1 MPNPMPIPRLS
12 KTLDDCRQMLF
23 TRIEEVQEEYQ
34 AKGWLPRRLN
44 LNKGVVRGLIELFAW
59 GIYQLYQ
66 LLEATLRQGFA
77 KHADASWLDLHAD
90 QVEQPRKQATKAKGN
105 IEFGREGSQGNIVIP
120 KGRILRTKPDGAGQ
134 VYRYVTMSDVVLSD
148 GVSSVLVPVEAEEYG
163 SASNLTAGQFLE
175 LVTPVSGIS
184 KITVK
189 ADWLTQ
195 EGADIEAD
203 HKLAPRIPLAWLG
216 NNGVTKHAYER
227 WAMPI
232 TGVVA
237 CRILDQHPR
246 GQGTVDIIIKGTAG
260 IPTDELLQ
268 AVRKAI
274 TGNYPVNDDW
284 EVRAPQPVPVTL
296 NAALQCHPGTQRE
309 EAKVKAEER
318 VRALFTDPTKVVGI
332 TPLQIGED
340 LTKDRLVAAMMA
352 VSGIKKITWNGTADF
367 PVMQDGLAVL
377 SSISLTATVAS
388 ES

>member
-1 MPNPMPIPRLS
+1 
-12 KTLDDCRQMLF
+12 MLF
-23 TRIEEVQEEYQ
+23 TRIEEVQDEYQ

-134 VYRYVTMSDVVLSD
+134 VYRYVTMSDVVLPD
-148 GVSSVLVPVEAEEYG
+148 GASNVLVLVEAEEYG
-163 SASNLTAGQFLE
+163 SSSNLTAGQYLE

-184 KITVK
+184 KVTVK

-195 EGADIEAD
+195 EGADTEAD

-216 NNGVTKHAYER
+216 NNGVTKHAYES
-227 WAMPI
+227 WVMPV

-237 CRILDQHPR
+237 CRVLDQHPR
-246 GQGTVDIIIKGTAG
+246 GQGTIDVIIKGTAG
-260 IPTDELLQ
+260 IPTNELLE
-268 AVRKAI
+268 AVREAI
-274 TGNYPVNDDW
+274 NGNYPVNDDW
-284 EVRAPQPVPVTL
+284 EVRAPQAVAVTL
-296 NAALQCHPGTQRE
+296 SATLQCNPDTQLE
-309 EAKVKAEER
+309 EIKAKAEER
-318 VRALFTDPTKVVGI
+318 VRALFTDPTAVVGI
-332 TPLQIGED
+332 APLQIGED
-340 LTKDRLVAAMMA
+340 LTKDRLVAAIMA
-352 VSGIKKITWNGTADF
+352 VPGIKKITWNSTAEF

-377 SSISLTATVAS
+377 SDIILAAATAS
-388 ES
+388 EN